1 MSDDDGVIS
10 QWCTV
15 IQQRAGTLIFEEA
28 SERPVEGVVSDRTR
42 VTRLE
47 FSILYHNINRQPTA
61 LSPFLCAGCSH
72 QGVGFPERS
81 GSFPIRSG
89 GFVQSDSVLQASRLE
104 EQQDARFIPAVRG
117 LLEQTACIW

>member
-1 MSDDDGVIS
+1 MSDDDGVMS

-47 FSILYHNINRQPTA
+47 FSILYHT
-61 LSPFLCAGCSH
+61 
-72 QGVGFPERS
+72 
-81 GSFPIRSG
+81 
-89 GFVQSDSVLQASRLE
+89 VQSGICLFLE
-104 EQQDARFIPAVRG
+104 TQVRVN
-117 LLEQTACIW
+117 Q